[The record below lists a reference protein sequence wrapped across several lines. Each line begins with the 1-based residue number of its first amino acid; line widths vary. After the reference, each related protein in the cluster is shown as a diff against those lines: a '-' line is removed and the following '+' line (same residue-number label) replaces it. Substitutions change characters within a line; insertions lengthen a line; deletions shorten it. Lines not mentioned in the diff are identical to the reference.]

1 MLGHIESFDEKTQTG
16 VIKHEAQFYEFH
28 LDQWSSE
35 AAPKAG
41 DDVDFD
47 HENGEV
53 LDVGLVGAYLIET
66 RPVKRQLVAGI
77 LGLLLGA
84 IGLHRIYLGFWGI
97 GIAQAIITFITG
109 GFGVV
114 WGFVEGVLIL
124 TGHIHKDAKG
134 RPLK

>member
-16 VIKHEAQFYEFH
+16 VIKFEEVFYEFH
-28 LDQWSSE
+28 IDQWTAD

-47 HENGEV
+47 HEDDVVTEV
-53 LDVGLVGAYLIET
+53 SPVGAYLFET
-66 RPVKRQLVAGI
+66 RPVKSRIVAGLLGLI
-77 LGLLLGA
+77 LGAAG
-84 IGLHRIYLGFWGI
+84 IHRMYLGFWGL
-97 GIAQAIITFITG
+97 GIAQLVITYITG

-114 WGFVEGVLIL
+114 WGFVDGVLII
-124 TGHIHKDAKG
+124 TGHINKDAKG